1 MKKYIVAI
9 LLSVFSAQA
18 QEEVPAYLKDSVITV
33 TLKDG
38 KVYTFS
44 GNEYKVV
51 KRGSKAKPVEAELQK
66 VTVINHVRKR
76 NRLTVHG
83 GIGFDGLNTNLAPN
97 SVTIK
102 QSKEPVFGISLSR
115 DFDYDF
121 SLSAT
126 ALTNQTYLLG
136 VGKDF

>member
-51 KRGSKAKPVEAELQK
+51 RRGSKAKPVEAELQK
-66 VTVINHVRKR
+66 VTIVNHVRKR
-76 NRLTVHG
+76 NRLVVHG
-83 GIGFDGLNTNLAPN
+83 GMGFDGLDVSNLNNT
-97 SVTIK
+97 VTVK

-126 ALTNQTYLLG
+126 VLTNQTYLLG
-136 VGKDF
+136 VGQDF